1 MQIFRMLFPLKCE
14 ECGQIIRGEKFPGP
28 GPGSICEACYN
39 RIQAERRRRDEES
52 SRIISQ
58 KVMDRVKK
66 DFLPGDVDE
75 VLRILTD
82 YGKDRGE
89 QGDKEF
95 MRLAILRLANGD
107 KEKLPGLVKVAKMD
121 FRDILAPIQREYGQ
135 DWLERFTTE

>member
-135 DWLERFTTE
+135 DWLERFTSE